1 MGLSDFSED
10 LDPECRIM
18 YCSDSVMDVLGYEP
32 DDIVEKSCWEFFH
45 PDEIPLAR
53 AKHGRSVMMDKAA
66 VLSYCRMKHADGSW
80 IGCEVVFTIVYDVL
94 VGCTSIYNRG
104 LRADGKSDHGD
115 LTAISAADNLKH
127 ALPKLPVYGEYSLQI
142 HAIHATTCFST
153 YPPSSQLCLGLLPC
167 VSLAQHCFSTDI
179 PGH

>member
-1 MGLSDFSED
+1 
-10 LDPECRIM
+10 M

-66 VLSYCRMKHADGSW
+66 VLSYCRMKHSDGSW

-104 LRADGKSDHGD
+104 LRADGTFCYD
-115 LTAISAADNLKH
+115 LIVKSAADNPQP
-127 ALPKLPVYGEYSLQI
+127 ALPKLPAYVEFSLRTPEI
-142 HAIHATTCFST
+142 RATTCSST
-153 YPPSSQLCLGLLPC
+153 YLPSSPQCLELLPC
-167 VSLAQHCFSTDI
+167 GSLVRHCFSIDI
-179 PGH
+179 PGR